1 MSGHACEKHFVVV
14 AETRRRWSGL
24 EKQAMVA
31 EAGKSSVSSVARK
44 HGIAASLLFRWRREL
59 EGNGTAAEASPER
72 AFIPVALA
80 APVVRQEAES
90 GGAGVMEI
98 VLSGNRRIIVGRD
111 VDAAAL
117 RQVIAVL

>member
-1 MSGHACEKHFVVV
+1 
-14 AETRRRWSGL
+14 
-24 EKQAMVA
+24 MVA

-90 GGAGVMEI
+90 GGAGVEGM
-98 VLSGNRRIIVGRD
+98 LTLPRSGR
-111 VDAAAL
+111 
-117 RQVIAVL
+117 